1 MDRLFTCELTLIRY
15 HFSAQKTVEYTK
27 NSPKTADTAEKGYLL
42 YSTAI
47 REFTSAFLQAHRA
60 GVQLPFQYEEA
71 GVFGVVPETRGVRG
85 PSSGGPR
92 ATGNTQH
99 KLSISFPSSHTVLLF
114 AICAIALYIL
124 PT

>member
-71 GVFGVVPETRGVRG
+71 GVFGVVPETRGIRG
-85 PSSGGPR
+85 PG
-92 ATGNTQH
+92 ATGNTKH
-99 KLSISFPSSHTVLLF
+99 KLSISFSSSHTALLF